1 MEEACMRFAQRALAV
16 LALALVMAVGP
27 EVAVGSVQWCAEDPI
42 LTFSNGAKLQL
53 VAKYDANFASTVSG
67 PIVWSIEVPSNAGTI
82 LVTIPANAAHQE
94 QVTLNDKGGKWDG
107 RGDAQVKAT
116 VTVNALKAKF
126 DVVVGANGDTHT
138 NPKWGESNKTVT
150 LSAHTHAGDFTPY
163 QGVTD
168 GATFIFTGTST
179 VTY

>member
-1 MEEACMRFAQRALAV
+1 MRFAQRAIAV
-16 LALALVMAVGP
+16 LTLALVMAVGP

-53 VAKYDANFASTVSG
+53 VARYDASYAHTVSG
-67 PIVWSIEVPSNAGTI
+67 PIVWLIEVPSNAGTI
-82 LVTIPANAAHQE
+82 LVTIPANAAHRE
-94 QVTLNDKGGKWDG
+94 QVTLNYKGGKWDG
-107 RGDAQVKAT
+107 RGDAQVKASVT
-116 VTVNALKAKF
+116 VTAVKAKF
-126 DVVVGANGDTHT
+126 GVVVGANGDTRT

-163 QGVTD
+163 EGMTD
-168 GATFIFTGTST
+168 GVTFIFTATST